1 MFGAVVLCVTLSGAG
16 IAQQVVQ
23 QKDPRVRRVE
33 TEVRHELMTLPY
45 YGIFDNL
52 AFRVEP
58 GGIVRLL
65 GQVVRPTL
73 KSDAEGRLK
82 GIPGIEKVINDIE
95 VLPVSPNDDRIRL
108 DIARNI
114 YRTETLERYGFQV
127 NPSIHI
133 IVKNGNVVLEGV
145 VDSEGDK
152 TIAGFKAREVG
163 GVFDVKNNLT
173 VDR

>member
-52 AFRVEP
+52 AFSVEP

-73 KSDAEGRLK
+73 KSDAEGRLR

-173 VDR
+173 VGR